1 MIENINNSDI
11 LSYNPNL
18 DINTRPDIETYP
30 EYFCKICMKKY
41 KKMIEN
47 NMEKK

>member
-1 MIENINNSDI
+1 MAVIRRKAD
-11 LSYNPNL
+11 
-18 DINTRPDIETYP
+18 DIETYP
-30 EYFCKICMKKY
+30 EYFCKIYMKKY